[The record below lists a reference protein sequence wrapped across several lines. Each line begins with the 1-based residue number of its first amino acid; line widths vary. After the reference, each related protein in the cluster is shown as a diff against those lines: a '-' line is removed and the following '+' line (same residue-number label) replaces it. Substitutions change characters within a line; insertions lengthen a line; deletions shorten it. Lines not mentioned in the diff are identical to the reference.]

1 MALRNRT
8 GGPVRRLAHPAPAVL
23 VLLGT
28 ALMTTGCANFS
39 PDGGMLTVQAA
50 ASAELGKDVVKI
62 RNERDAAVVNAR
74 VKSLLA
80 KPLTASSAVQVALLN
95 NRGLQAAYSELGISE
110 AEMVEASLPPSPTIA
125 LSRLLGSGGYEIE
138 RQIVVNLLTLLMLP
152 HRREIAE
159 TRFKQAQLRAVETTL
174 RTAAEARRAYYRAVA
189 SRQSL
194 KFMEEARASA
204 EAVSDLAKKLGETG
218 AMSKLDQAREHVFY
232 AELSAQL
239 ATARLRQRIDRER
252 LVRVLGLWGGDLKL
266 RLPDKLPALPAR
278 PMIVSAIEREAVRRR
293 VDLIIAQME
302 IDILAKQFGL
312 TTRTRFINVLEVG
325 AASSREKEIEEGA
338 AVITKRRG
346 GEVEFQIPIYDFGE
360 ARVHLAEETYMRAVH
375 RLIER
380 AVNVR
385 ADAREAYQAYRGAY
399 DIAKH
404 YDREIL
410 PLRQVISDEML
421 LNYNAMMKDV
431 FSLVVDARARILA
444 NVQAIDAQRDFWL
457 AGVDLQTAIVGG
469 GKGSVETVETPRPT
483 PGAAEPAG
491 H

>member
-8 GGPVRRLAHPAPAVL
+8 RLTTRRLCQPVPAVL

-28 ALMTTGCANFS
+28 ALSTGGCADFS
-39 PDGGMLTVQAA
+39 SDGGMLTVQAA

-62 RNERDAAVVNAR
+62 RNERDAAVVAAR
-74 VKSLLA
+74 VKALLGR
-80 KPLTASSAVQVALLN
+80 PLTASSAVQVALLN

-110 AEMVEASLPPSPTIA
+110 AQMVEASLPPSPTVA
-125 LSRLLGSGGYEIE
+125 LSRLVGSGGYEIE
-138 RQIVVNLLTLLMLP
+138 RQIVVNLLTLLTLP
-152 HRREIAE
+152 HRRDIAE
-159 TRFKQAQLRAVETTL
+159 ARFRQAQLLAVEATL
-174 RTAAEARRAYYRAVA
+174 RTAADARRAYYRAVA

-266 RLPDKLPALPAR
+266 RLPDRLPALPAR

-325 AASSREKEIEEGA
+325 VASSREKEIEEGA

-360 ARVHLAEETYMRAVH
+360 ARVRLAEETYMRAVN

-404 YDREIL
+404 YNSEVL